1 VVIKRKKNILHCK
14 VFTVMY
20 MSTDN
25 IEVEVN
31 EVELDG
37 VDWIIV
43 AQDRDKFVAFTN
55 LKMQLLVA

>member
-1 VVIKRKKNILHCK
+1 
-14 VFTVMY
+14 MY